1 MNISPALSEPP
12 DIILTE
18 LAGLRTRSGDATES
32 RGRNM
37 VTAVDISQILLKTGS
52 QEIAFKKKMDVT
64 VVWGA
69 AWAVALAV
77 SVKVRGGVGGA
88 NLRFTNRR
96 RGLLCRPHKSFARA
110 AAAL

>member
-37 VTAVDISQILLKTGS
+37 VTAVDISQILIKTGR
-52 QEIAFKKKMDVT
+52 QELAFKKKMDVT
-64 VVWGA
+64 VACG
-69 AWAVALAV
+69 AWAVALAD

-96 RGLLCRPHKSFARA
+96 RGLLCRFHKSFVRA